1 MYYVVDFI
9 PRGPVPVAALE
20 WRIKEDVPTN
30 MKAVKATATD
40 RSLGK
45 KTTLVSN
52 LSIGNTVV
60 NTIPIKNAVRSMYA
74 AKFAVDVGGDRDT
87 KQH

>member
-1 MYYVVDFI
+1 M
-9 PRGPVPVAALE
+9 PVAALD

-30 MKAVKATATD
+30 MKAVKAAATN
-40 RSLGK
+40 RSLGT

-60 NTIPIKNAVRSMYA
+60 NTIPIKKSVRSMYVT
-74 AKFAVDVGGDRDT
+74 KFAVDVGGDRDT